1 MQLYAP
7 QSWKELSQEQLRYV
21 FRLMWTEDERVAIK
35 TQMFFRLSGLEIVQK
50 IPGGVLC
57 RVKRRFGSSYV
68 NVMAWQVQ
76 QLMHQFDFID
86 SYEDMGVRLEMIHGL
101 KAVDVDMHGVSFG
114 DWLQIDK
121 YYQGF
126 LRNHEPEMLGSMSRF
141 LYRQTGGD
149 NDGMIADR
157 VELDEAEMAC
167 CFFWVGYVKAKFA
180 RMFRHFFAPA
190 QGGGNVN
197 FVESMNA
204 QIRALTDGDVT
215 KEQMV
220 LDTDCWRALTELN
233 EKAREAEE
241 FKRKYG
247 D

>member
-1 MQLYAP
+1 MQLWAP
-7 QSWKELSQEQLRYV
+7 QSWKELSQEQLRMV
-21 FRLMWTEDERVAIK
+21 FRLMWTEDDRVAIK
-35 TQMFFRLSGLEIVQK
+35 TKMFFLLSGLEVEQK
-50 IPGGVLC
+50 IPGGVRC
-57 RVKRRFGSSYV
+57 RVQQGMGTQYV
-68 NVMAWQVQ
+68 NVMAWQGE
-76 QLMHQFDFID
+76 QLMHQFDYVD
-86 SYEDMGVRLEMIHGL
+86 SYEDMGVRLEKVDGL
-101 KAVDVDMHGVSFG
+101 EAVDVDMHGVSFG

-121 YYQGF
+121 HYQAF
-126 LRNHEPEMLGSMSRF
+126 LHSHEPEMLCGMARF
-141 LYRQTGGD
+141 LYRDSEGG
-149 NDGMIADR
+149 IAGHVR
-157 VELDEAEMAC
+157 LDEAEMAC
-167 CFFWVGYVKAKFA
+167 CLFWVGYVKTKFA

-220 LDTDCWRALTELN
+220 FDTDCWRALTELN